1 MLGSKQVIL
10 KSFGNKKPVRIS
22 YGIVDSQFGDIVLG
36 FLKDANDAIC
46 YLHFAK
52 SEDKENITN
61 NYESLLQKRW
71 PNALLLEDLS
81 QARVLANRIFS
92 EEEMILNVVVSGTPF
107 QEAVWNELLKIPSG
121 QTCTYG
127 DIANRIGNPNA
138 VRAVGTAVGSNEIS
152 IVIPCHR
159 VVSKN
164 GDIKYG
170 GGKTRKIRLLKY
182 EYEKSLSGN

>member
-1 MLGSKQVIL
+1 MLGTKQVVL
-10 KSFGNKKPVRIS
+10 KSFGNRKPVRIS
-22 YGIVDSQFGDIVLG
+22 YGIIDSEFGDIVLG

-52 SEDKENITN
+52 DEDKENKVN
-61 NYESLLQKRW
+61 NSEASLQKRW
-71 PNALLLEDLS
+71 PNALLVEDLD
-81 QARVLANRIFS
+81 QARTLAARIFS
-92 EEEMILNVVVSGTPF
+92 EEEIKLNVMVSGTPF
-107 QEAVWNELLKIPSG
+107 QEAVWSELLKIPSG

-127 DIANRIGNPNA
+127 DIANRIGKPNA

-170 GGKTRKIRLLKY
+170 GGRTRKIHLLKY
-182 EYEKSLSGN
+182 EYEKSLIGK